1 MDYIEKKKKIRLKN
15 VISVTVV
22 LLIILGLILLPVIV
36 EKKSKESAEASI
48 LNGKVERGTISK
60 TLSGAGTLSAEEAV
74 KVSIPEGV
82 DIIGYAVSDG
92 DYVKDGD
99 PVAFVDKVSVMA
111 AAYSL
116 AQSMEKIESSMQS
129 TQNDKTDTEL
139 YSSVSGTVKAVYA
152 EKGDDVAD
160 VILEHGCLA
169 EIELTGGGE
178 IKVSAVSGTVS
189 YVGIKEGG
197 SVYNGARMFSLTDV
211 DSTGEYDVLV
221 KQHQKYELMLAQL
234 FKMQRD
240 GYVSA
245 ESEGEIGSTDES
257 LVIKQVGIVNAT
269 AAAANDNGTIISTT
283 YKAGKILN
291 DPADGKVLVS
301 DIEEQPVECEIK
313 DFPQAKKG
321 DTAVVKIE
329 VFKKEDVIQPPQYTV
344 VYVMASQGGRQGGG
358 MTGGFSMYGT
368 SGDDS
373 KEELFPTEG
382 ITVATVTPA
391 NTMKIAITID
401 ELDILLIKEGDEA
414 LVTIDAL
421 PGRSFEGTVTGVNTG
436 TSNDGGNSKYDA
448 EITIERTAEMLP
460 SMNASGIITI
470 ETKENILTIPVAAIS
485 EEGLE
490 TLVYTAYDENG
501 KKLENPV
508 EIKTGLSDGNKV
520 EILAGL
526 SEGQQFWYYYYDKVE
541 IPGLNS
547 ANVRR

>member
-221 KQHQKYELMLAQL
+221 KQHQKYEQMLAQL

-257 LVIKQVGIVNAT
+257 LVVKQVGIVNA

-283 YKAGKILN
+283 YKAGKILD

-301 DIEEQPVECEIK
+301 DIEEQPVACDIN

-321 DTAVVKIE
+321 DTAVVKIDI
-329 VFKKEDVIQPPQYTV
+329 EDVMQPPQYTV
-344 VYVMASQGGRQGGG
+344 VYVMAQGGRQGGG

-485 EEGLE
+485 EEGLS
-490 TLVYTAYDENG
+490 TLVYTAYDESG

-526 SEGQQFWYYYYDKVE
+526 SEGQQFWYSYYDKVE